1 MRESDEREGADDAAR
16 DASTRG
22 ARVAGLRG
30 DEGGVLVGH
39 VARGGGCA
47 AIATGRRLKAAGAF
61 LVGSFRFVSNR
72 SSSLVFP
79 TVGRASVGR
88 ARVMAGGATKK
99 SPGGGKRGGS
109 KRGAAGPPRPKWGVS
124 AKSSTKP
131 AHGAP
136 ADVATVETGARL
148 YRSYDASALGLFKTC
163 TRVDWTDNGEAPDVG
178 APSSPDGRRMTRV
191 SAKRGALSSLGAL
204 ARAAHLNGWR
214 IQVTGDDS
222 ACDVYW
228 CASCSAH
235 QLESLCAGLR
245 ERTRFPAREQVSFKT
260 TAFVAGEPVTRVLH
274 IPSPTKNT
282 TRGDASASSSFA
294 SASSSSRIPRA
305 PSEAESTATTGDT
318 GASLAL
324 TRLKAS
330 RAPAVP
336 RRLRLR
342 VAKFP
347 GMNDACHKVLFSKLM
362 NRAKALFP
370 AEFAFWPDTLI
381 LPDDWLAVADAFGDG
396 DDRRDPPLRA
406 ADKRRPKE
414 RRWFICKPDRGSQGA
429 GIFLT
434 DSPTDLERKIRAK
447 CPKVLYKNGLGGL
460 FGAGARVGGGDGQDM
475 GSNAARRA
483 VSGGAGIGGSS
494 KRRPRPRSPGSGATS
509 PARTPP
515 RVTRRPRSATWCRG
529 TCRSRCS
536 STA

>member
-1 MRESDEREGADDAAR
+1 M
-16 DASTRG
+16 
-22 ARVAGLRG
+22 
-30 DEGGVLVGH
+30 
-39 VARGGGCA
+39 
-47 AIATGRRLKAAGAF
+47 
-61 LVGSFRFVSNR
+61 
-72 SSSLVFP
+72 
-79 TVGRASVGR
+79 
-88 ARVMAGGATKK
+88 
-99 SPGGGKRGGS
+99 
-109 KRGAAGPPRPKWGVS
+109 
-124 AKSSTKP
+124 
-131 AHGAP
+131 
-136 ADVATVETGARL
+136 ETGARL
-148 YRSYDASALGLFKTC
+148 YRSYDPSALGLFKTC
-163 TRVDWTDNGEAPDVG
+163 TRVDWTDNGEAPDAG

-204 ARAAHLNGWR
+204 SRAAHLNGWR
-214 IQVTGDDS
+214 VQVTGDDS

-260 TAFVAGEPVTRVLH
+260 TAFVAGEPVRRVLH

-282 TRGDASASSSFA
+282 TRGDASASSS
-294 SASSSSRIPRA
+294 SSRIPRA
-305 PSEAESTATTGDT
+305 PFEAESTAKTVDT

-330 RAPAVP
+330 RATNAPAVP

-347 GMNDACHKVLFSKLM
+347 GANDACHKVLFSKLM

-381 LPDDWLAVADAFGDG
+381 LPDDWLAVADAFGEG
-396 DDRRDPPLRA
+396 DDRPDPPPRA
-406 ADKRRPKE
+406 AGANKRPKE

-483 VSGGAGIGGSS
+483 VSGGAGIGGSAKPAS
-494 KRRPRPRSPGSGATS
+494 TKPGFGSHVPGANPRGRRVDRGRLRGAEVPAQAAAPRRLE
-509 PARTPP
+509 
-515 RVTRRPRSATWCRG
+515 V
-529 TCRSRCS
+529 
-536 STA
+536 